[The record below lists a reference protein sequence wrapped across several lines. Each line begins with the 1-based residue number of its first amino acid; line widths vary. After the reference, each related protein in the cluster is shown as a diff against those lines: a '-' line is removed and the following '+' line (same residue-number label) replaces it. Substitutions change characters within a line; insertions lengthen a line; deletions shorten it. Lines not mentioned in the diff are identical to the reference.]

1 MMNSLSKYQG
11 SLQTPSAMG
20 QVCFLE
26 MMRGWG
32 VALDAGHVASAG
44 STRAAGSMGGRGSAV
59 GGKSFHGHSQ
69 HADVT
74 NNHPSKVAPHTQK
87 REGIKEGMGITY
99 DFCDMAKKTISL
111 RRGKTGCSWNRSFIY
126 KMY

>member
-1 MMNSLSKYQG
+1 MQDMWLQQG
-11 SLQTPSAMG
+11 AP
-20 QVCFLE
+20 
-26 MMRGWG
+26 
-32 VALDAGHVASAG
+32 
-44 STRAAGSMGGRGSAV
+44 RAAGSMGGKGSAL

-69 HADVT
+69 HADVTVAEDIT

-99 DFCDMAKKTISL
+99 DFCDMPKKTVSL
-111 RRGKTGCSWNRSFIY
+111 RKGKTGCSWNRSFIH